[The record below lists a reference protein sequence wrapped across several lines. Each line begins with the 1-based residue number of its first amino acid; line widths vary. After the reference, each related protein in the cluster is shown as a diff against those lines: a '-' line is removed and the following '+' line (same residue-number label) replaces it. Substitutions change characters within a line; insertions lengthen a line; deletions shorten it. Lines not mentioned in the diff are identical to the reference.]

1 MSATLTLED
10 SDLISSGRQRL
21 VYQHPEFDHL
31 CVKVLRTKEHVKVQK
46 RESRYYR
53 SLQRRNADL
62 SMLAQMR
69 GVVNTNRGQGVVYD
83 LIKDFD
89 GSVSR
94 TLRHYLLKNEESFN
108 QLVIETIEAIKKN
121 FYDNAIVFCD
131 LNTSNILLQR
141 VDEQTYRGV
150 VVDGIAHNNFIPLCD
165 YSVAFSRKKIMRVW
179 NRKVKKWNRKYP
191 NLKDK
196 ISLFK
201 AK

>member
-94 TLRHYLLKNEESFN
+94 TLRHYLLKNEASFN

-179 NRKVKKWNRKYP
+179 NRKVRKWNRKYP

-196 ISLFK
+196 ISLF
-201 AK
+201 